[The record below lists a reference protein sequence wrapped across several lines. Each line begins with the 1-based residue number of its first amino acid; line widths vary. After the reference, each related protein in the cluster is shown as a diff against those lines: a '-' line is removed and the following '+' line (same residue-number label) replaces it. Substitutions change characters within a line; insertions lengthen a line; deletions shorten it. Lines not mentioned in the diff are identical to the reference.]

1 MRPQIVRLRAPSSGG
16 LLRVYQREST
26 SWPFHAARMHGH
38 RFFVLNYYTHGNG
51 SVRLPREVLRVTVG
65 DVLLTPP
72 GELHDTSGIARM
84 RGWVVEFTGDVV
96 GSTAAGPALALPR
109 GDGTAWLAFARRRFH
124 GIARATVP
132 PDDRPAWEDRFA
144 RLAREATAAALGAR
158 EATRALL
165 FLMLVDLARLV
176 APDRARPRA
185 GSALVH
191 EVFAVIERR
200 YAEPA
205 VSLSAIARAVGRSAS
220 HVTAVVRAE
229 TGMTVLEWLTERR
242 MAEAR
247 RRLHETDEDVAI
259 VGERAGYLD
268 PAYFARRFRRAHGVS
283 ARAYRNACR

>member
-1 MRPQIVRLRAPSSGG
+1 MRPQIVRLRASTGRF
-16 LLRVYQREST
+16 LRVYRREST
-26 SWPFHAARMHGH
+26 RWPFHAARMHGH
-38 RFFVLNYYTHGNG
+38 RFFVVNYYTHGSG
-51 SVRLPREVLRVTVG
+51 SVRLPRETLPVTVG
-65 DVLLTPP
+65 DILLTPP

-84 RGWVVEFTGDVV
+84 RGWVVEFTGDLV
-96 GSTAAGPALALPR
+96 GSPAAGPEFAPR
-109 GDGTAWLAFARRRFH
+109 TDGTAWLAFARRRFH
-124 GIARATVP
+124 GIAHATVP
-132 PDDRPAWEDRFA
+132 PADRPAWEDRFA
-144 RLAREATAAALGAR
+144 RLEREAIGPDLGAR

-165 FLMLVDLARLV
+165 FLLLLDLARLL
-176 APDRARPRA
+176 APTPPRRTV

-259 VGERAGYLD
+259 VGERTGYLD
-268 PAYFARRFRRAHGVS
+268 PAYFARRFRRAHGIS